1 MISTNTPNYKIKD
14 YLFFENQDIEK
25 ISIKEGIKIIGER
38 SFYKSK
44 KLKKIILPDS
54 LEKIEAS
61 AFSGCEN
68 LEEIILPRNL
78 KHIDYRAFADCK
90 RLKRIVIPDN
100 VESIDW
106 GAFSGCENL
115 EEVILPKNLKK
126 LSDQL
131 FLNCKKL
138 KYVELPKVL
147 TELPDECFKGCHSLD
162 IKLSPNIKTLGKS
175 TFENCYKLSTFPK
188 HVTKYDINTFKN
200 CRSLTSATI
209 NKDITKRRYI
219 HELPD
224 GLFDGCVNLST
235 IEYSNTNKISIGK
248 RCFRNCKSLKEIPNF
263 INNYNE
269 RAFENCNSLTHINL
283 ISKKIP
289 FACFR
294 NCKNIKKVT
303 NQNIIEE
310 IESFAFSGCENIEE
324 FSLTNVLNV
333 PSEVFSNCKKLKKV
347 KLNKNTKR
355 IETKAFEN
363 CYELNDIVLPDTVEV
378 IKKFA
383 FANCINLEKFRIPKM
398 LTTLD
403 SSAFAFNTSL
413 KKIEN
418 NPENNF
424 YQALDNKILFDNRNQ
439 KIILYAGGL
448 NEEKLSL
455 EPFTVIDN
463 QDRETIFPINSIAKF
478 AFSTAPN
485 LKELAICSSVSEID
499 TKAFIGANNL
509 EKLEIIIVTF
519 FTSVNLQTTSNNK
532 IIVNEK
538 DISQFPFKTLKFSLS
553 SNNKDNK
560 NPVFLMI
567 SNFNPNFKNLKRIE
581 FSNDCSYVIS
591 NNCFENCNQVKSVK
605 IPINILSIGTNA
617 FSKNTKVIFDNG
629 MVLTN
634 LLHMGKDKNYFG
646 DYIRYDIDDNE
657 TYYIENNGEIIKLTK
672 NDIERLCKNSDLIK
686 ESPIKFVDFL
696 KCLKKF
702 DLEIPLLLNGV
713 LIKNISLKNKITLF
727 NTLRK
732 DDNFYLNVLEKSKL
746 FDKDDTITQSILED
760 ENFEKVVDYI
770 NIFKNYNI
778 KEELLYNKIL
788 FNSYKAKDLEEL
800 IILDY
805 PLLLKTLTESELL
818 ETKETDEISKKILL
832 KNTLKD
838 FIVNIKNSNIK
849 DKYIFN
855 KTFIACAK
863 NPLFKELLDV
873 YDANTK
879 RLLKRS
885 KTITNNKVSVDNFND
900 LLTLMKITGA
910 LEKDPIT
917 RQRAATFITEKLFSE
932 TLNNKDKNINKII
945 GDDIHRVF
953 NFEPEFGYN
962 SEFADFFLN
971 NYQAIIAEEKNK
983 SGFIQRVYKNFN
995 EISKTSTSNKGR
1007 QRKLKVTLEKC
1018 KSYLQAHKFGKVDPQ
1033 HAELAKLIGAW
1044 YDNKKTF
1051 DKAVKLEKEI
1061 ENAPRNI
1068 FTKSFIDENN
1078 RIIYDNDPKNDLKEN
1093 LNENYSYQ
1101 WLPKQD
1107 IDNFVLGKY
1116 CNCCAHIEGA
1126 GQGIMRASM
1135 ALNCCQN
1142 LVIRNEEGTIIAKA
1156 TIYVNKEQNYAV
1168 YNNIEVS
1175 LKYKNENDLKK
1186 IYDALIRGT
1195 NAFLETYN
1203 LNNPKEQIREI
1214 TVGLNRNALS
1224 EYLTDEKHPK
1234 TKTYQALYFG
1244 RYSIENNYH
1253 YNGDWESGQR
1263 LILKK

>member
-1 MISTNTPNYKIKD
+1 MISTNTQNNKIKD
-14 YLFFENQDIEK
+14 YRFFENQDIERV
-25 ISIKEGIKIIGER
+25 IIKEGIKVIGER
-38 SFYKSK
+38 SFYKCK
-44 KLKKIILPDS
+44 NLKKIILPDS

-68 LEEIILPRNL
+68 LEEIVLPRNL

-90 RLKRIVIPDN
+90 RLKRIVIPDS

-126 LSDQL
+126 LSKQI

-138 KYVELPKVL
+138 KHVELPKGL

-162 IKLSPNIKTLGKS
+162 LKLSPDIEILGKS
-175 TFENCYKLSTFPK
+175 TFEDCYKLSTFPK
-188 HVTKYDINTFKN
+188 YVTKYGINTFKN
-200 CRSLTSATI
+200 CRSLTSAII
-209 NKDITKRRYI
+209 NKDITKRKYI

-224 GLFDGCVNLST
+224 GLFDGCINLSS
-235 IEYSNTNKISIGK
+235 IEYENTNKISIGK
-248 RCFRNCKSLKEIPNF
+248 SCFRNCKSLKEIPNF

-269 RAFENCNSLTHINL
+269 RAFENCDSLTHINL

-294 NCKNIKKVT
+294 NCKNIKEVT
-303 NQNIIEE
+303 NQDIIEE
-310 IESFAFSGCENIEE
+310 IESFAFSGCESIEE

-363 CYELNDIVLPDTVEV
+363 CYELNDIDLPDTVEV

-383 FANCINLEKFRIPKM
+383 FANCINLERFRIPKM

-455 EPFTVIDN
+455 EPFTVINN
-463 QDRETIFPINSIAKF
+463 QNGETIFPINSIAKF

-485 LKELAICSSVSEID
+485 LKELDICSSVSEID
-499 TKAFIGANNL
+499 TKAFVGANNL
-509 EKLEIIIVTF
+509 EKLKIIIIPF
-519 FTSVNLQTTSNNK
+519 FTSVNLQTTSDNK
-532 IIVNEK
+532 IIVDEK
-538 DISQFPFKTLKFSLS
+538 DKSQFPFKELEFAIS
-553 SNNKDNK
+553 SDNKDNR
-560 NPVFLMI
+560 NPVFLMFNNI
-567 SNFNPNFKNLKRIE
+567 NSNFENLRKIE
-581 FSNDCSYVIS
+581 FSNDCSYFIS
-591 NNCFENCNQVKSVK
+591 NNCFENCDQVESVK
-605 IPINILSIGTNA
+605 IPNNVLSIGTNA
-617 FSKNTKVIFDNG
+617 FHKNTKVLFDNG
-629 MVLTN
+629 LALTN
-634 LLHMGKDKNYFG
+634 LLHMGKGKDYFG
-646 DYIRYDIDDNE
+646 DYIRYDINDNE
-657 TYYIENNGEIIKLTK
+657 TFYIENNGEIIKLTK
-672 NDIERLCKNSDLIK
+672 SDIERLCKNSDLIK
-686 ESPIKFVDFL
+686 ESPIKVVDFL

-702 DLEIPLLLNGV
+702 NLEIPLLLNGV
-713 LIKNISLKNKITLF
+713 LIKNISLKNKVILL
-727 NTLRK
+727 NTLKK
-732 DDNFYLNVLEKSKL
+732 DDTFYLNVLEKSKL

-760 ENFEKVVDYI
+760 DNFEKVVNYI
-770 NIFKNYNI
+770 NFFKTYNI
-778 KEELLYNKIL
+778 KEELLYNKRL
-788 FNSYKAKDLEEL
+788 FNSYKVKDLEEL
-800 IILDY
+800 VNLDY

-818 ETKETDEISKKILL
+818 EIKESDGLSGKILFR
-832 KNTLKD
+832 NALKD
-838 FIVNIKNSNIK
+838 FIINIKNSNIK

-863 NPLFKELLDV
+863 NPLFKELLEV

-879 RLLKRS
+879 RLLKAS
-885 KTITNNKVSVDNFND
+885 KTITNSKASFDNFND

-917 RQRAATFITEKLFSE
+917 RQRAATFITEKIFSE
-932 TLNNKDKNINKII
+932 TLNNKDKNPNKII

-953 NFEPEFGYN
+953 NFEAEFGYN

-971 NYQAIIAEEKNK
+971 NYQTIIAEEKNK

-1018 KSYLQAHKFGKVDPQ
+1018 KFYLQTHKFFKVSQ
-1033 HAELAKLIGAW
+1033 EHAELAKLIGAW
-1044 YDNKKTF
+1044 YDKKNTF
-1051 DKAVKLEKEI
+1051 DKAVELEKEI

-1068 FTKSFIDENN
+1068 FTKSYIDENN
-1078 RIIYDNDPKNDLKEN
+1078 RTIYDNDPKNDLKEE
-1093 LNENYSYQ
+1093 LNENYSYH

-1168 YNNIEVS
+1168 YNNVEVS
-1175 LKYKNENDLKK
+1175 LKYKNEDNLKK
-1186 IYDALIRGT
+1186 IYDAFIRGT
-1195 NAFLETYN
+1195 KAFLETYN
-1203 LNNPKEQIREI
+1203 SNNPKEQINEI

-1224 EYLTDEKHPK
+1224 KYLTDEKHPK
-1234 TKTYQALYFG
+1234 TKTYQALKFG
-1244 RYSIENNYH
+1244 IYSIEKDYR
-1253 YNGDWESGQR
+1253 YNGDWEYGQR